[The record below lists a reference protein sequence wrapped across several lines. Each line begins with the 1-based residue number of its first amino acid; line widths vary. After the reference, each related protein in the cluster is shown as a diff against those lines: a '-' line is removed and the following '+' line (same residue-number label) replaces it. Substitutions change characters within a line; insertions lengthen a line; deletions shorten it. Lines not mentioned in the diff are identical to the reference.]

1 MAVSVH
7 IHTHTH
13 THTYTNMH
21 THMYMHNMQLSIAS
35 AVSSLG
41 DRTRFKSIFRTYPT
55 FKNFAPAVLS
65 IMNHYGWKRAA
76 FLSENLNLFNK
87 VSRPVTN
94 SQALSC
100 GTAIQFRLLYFL
112 S

>member
-1 MAVSVH
+1 MFT
-7 IHTHTH
+7 HTHTH

-21 THMYMHNMQLSIAS
+21 THMYMHMHMHMHNTQLSIAS

-65 IMNHYGWKRAA
+65 ILNHYGWKRAA

-87 VSRPVTN
+87 VSRPVN
-94 SQALSC
+94 
-100 GTAIQFRLLYFL
+100 Y
-112 S
+112 